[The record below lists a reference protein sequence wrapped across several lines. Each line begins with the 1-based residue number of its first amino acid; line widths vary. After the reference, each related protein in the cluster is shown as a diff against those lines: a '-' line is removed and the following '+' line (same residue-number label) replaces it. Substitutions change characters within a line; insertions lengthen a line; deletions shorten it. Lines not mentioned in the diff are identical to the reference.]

1 MANLAENGGVARW
14 ITSPILGED
23 DWEAIKQGMEAQT
36 DEVLKESLEEQITD
50 LRYDLEYHTRNT
62 IAWMIADGL
71 LEIRFAVPKKNLS
84 GDFHDKF
91 GIIEDM
97 VGNTVAFHGSQND
110 SVSALSNYEAYTIDC
125 DWLSDRDAE
134 VFAISRNG
142 SKGSGRASSKTLKF
156 TQFRRQPKRRLRSS
170 EMTTIGLTHRPK
182 GRQRNYSATV
192 STGSD

>member
-1 MANLAENGGVARW
+1 MVALLRW

-71 LEIRFAVPKKNLS
+71 LEIRFVVPKKNLS

-97 VGNTVAFHGSQND
+97 VGNTVA
-110 SVSALSNYEAYTIDC
+110 LP
-125 DWLSDRDAE
+125 WLSE
-134 VFAISRNG
+134 
-142 SKGSGRASSKTLKF
+142 
-156 TQFRRQPKRRLRSS
+156 
-170 EMTTIGLTHRPK
+170 
-182 GRQRNYSATV
+182 
-192 STGSD
+192 